1 MQIRIWG
8 TPQENQDMIDILQK
22 ELQDK
27 IKIISSPY
35 MSKNNSTQRVYM
47 EIDLENKNYR
57 KISVPNRN
65 SQTESNTFNEI
76 SFFEEMKKRIDR
88 DS

>member
-1 MQIRIWG
+1 MQVRIWG

-35 MSKNNSTQRVYM
+35 MFKNNSTQRVYM

-76 SFFEEMKKRIDR
+76 AFFEEMKKRIDR

>member
-8 TPQENQDMIDILQK
+8 TPQENQDMIYILQK

-65 SQTESNTFNEI
+65 SQTENNTFNEI
-76 SFFEEMKKRIDR
+76 AFFEEMKKGIDR